1 VAETPFASDEI
12 CLRYILTHI
21 EFVSVAGHQS
31 SHSLAY
37 LQEVWIF
44 SRVQGNNALLRFPLA
59 VSGAFHAMLRKIP
72 RARERAVLTELRLE
86 NYAVI
91 DNLVVEFG
99 PGLNLLT
106 GETGAGKSIL
116 IDALALLLG
125 DKASS
130 DVIRSGAER
139 AVVAAVMEADGA
151 SAKALKKIL
160 EANGLGSEDD
170 EPEGGGLILR
180 REIAAGGK
188 GRVFVN
194 NQPATVAVL
203 KQLAP
208 HLATI
213 HAQNESILSFDGP
226 ARLSLI
232 DTFAG
237 SPIDPVETSFT
248 AWKEIRT
255 RIDELERGEQD
266 RLRLVDLW
274 TFQKREIDE
283 ARLQPGED
291 EKLESEKRV
300 LANAE
305 KIYNAAMNAFDLL
318 YEGNG
323 STASSLRAAQKQIEE
338 LARYEPKFHE
348 ALAALDSARISVED
362 VGATVRDYAGGIHAS
377 PEHLA
382 EVEDR
387 LALLDR
393 LKRKYGPSLDDV
405 IAFGAEVARKLSE
418 VENKDEILRQLR
430 GELAKAAEEYLRTA
444 RSLSKKRHDAA
455 RKLEKLVEAEIND
468 LAMKATFRIE
478 MTSSEEETNWTAAG
492 IDQVVYMIATNP
504 GEPLRRLEHV
514 ASGGELSRVML
525 ALKAS
530 VEVDAPAS
538 RKGGENRGSP
548 GKRGAQRTMVFDE
561 IDTGIG
567 GRAAEAVG
575 KKLKALAR
583 TNQVLCVTHLP
594 QIATFGDQHYVIE
607 KKESGGRTH
616 TSIRPVSGDERTE
629 EVARMLSGAKLTE
642 TSRKHAEQMIKSNA

>member
-1 VAETPFASDEI
+1 MLVA
-12 CLRYILTHI
+12 
-21 EFVSVAGHQS
+21 
-31 SHSLAY
+31 
-37 LQEVWIF
+37 
-44 SRVQGNNALLRFPLA
+44 
-59 VSGAFHAMLRKIP
+59 
-72 RARERAVLTELRLE
+72 LRLE

-91 DNLVVEFG
+91 DNLAAEFG
-99 PGLNLLT
+99 QGLNLLT

-125 DKASS
+125 DKAST
-130 DVIRSGAER
+130 DVIRAGAER
-139 AVVAAVMEADGA
+139 ALISAVFEPEGV
-151 SAKALKKIL
+151 SEKALAKIL
-160 EANGLGSEDD
+160 EGNGLDESDDGSV
-170 EPEGGGLILR
+170 ILR

-203 KQLAP
+203 KLLAP

-226 ARLSLI
+226 ARLALL
-232 DTFAG
+232 DAFGG
-237 SPIDPVETSFT
+237 SQLDQLEAAYA
-248 AWKEIRT
+248 AWQEIRT

-274 TFQKREIDE
+274 VFQKREIED
-283 ARLQPGED
+283 ARLQGAED
-291 EKLESEKRV
+291 DRLEAEKRV

-338 LARYEPKFHE
+338 LARFDPKFQE
-348 ALAALDSARISVED
+348 ALATLETARISVED

-382 EVEDR
+382 QVEDR
-387 LALLDR
+387 LAVLDR
-393 LKRKYGPSLDDV
+393 LKRKYGPSLDEV
-405 IAFGAEVARKLSE
+405 IQFGAEVARKLSE

-430 GELAKAAEEYLRTA
+430 AGLSKAAADYLQAA
-444 RSLSKKRHDAA
+444 RAVSRKRHEAA
-455 RKLEKLVEAEIND
+455 PKLEKLVEAEIND
-468 LAMKATFRIE
+468 LAMKSRFRVE
-478 MTSSEEETNWTAAG
+478 MTSPQEEASWTAAG
-492 IDQVVYMIATNP
+492 FDQVVYMISTNP
-504 GEPLRRLEHV
+504 GEPLRQLEHI

-530 VEVDAPAS
+530 VETGTS
-538 RKGGENRGSP
+538 H
-548 GKRGAQRTMVFDE
+548 GAQTSPSPKTRGTSQRTLVFDE

-575 KKLKALAR
+575 KKLKTLAR
-583 TNQVLCVTHLP
+583 SNQVLCVTHLP
-594 QIATFGDQHYVIE
+594 QIATFGDHHYVIE
-607 KKESGGRTH
+607 KKESGGRIR
-616 TSIRPVSGDERTE
+616 TSIRVVTGEERTE

-642 TSRKHAEQMIKSNA
+642 TSRKHAEQMIKANA